1 MNMDWF
7 SALKEPQYWSEML
20 PLQLSSCADFIALAT
35 AFCAC
40 VGFLITYFV
49 MRQDASSRIQKTSTA
64 QADAQHSNLL
74 EQPSKDYMF
83 NLQDML
89 TAYYS
94 SCSRLSACLDEKD
107 SPFEKSSLLSIEE
120 REKLDDELN
129 RICSMTNQIIVY
141 LNLTAPEEEG
151 VRQLLMNI
159 NLWGYEIIKS
169 IAENNRKE
177 SQLWK
182 KSFDEHIQDV
192 QIKLNA
198 KLAQMY

>member
-7 SALKEPQYWSEML
+7 LALKEPQYWSEML
-20 PLQLSSCADFIALAT
+20 TLQLSSCADFIALAT

-40 VGFLITYFV
+40 VGFLITHFV
-49 MRQDASSRIQKTSTA
+49 TQQDGSSYTQKPFTEWKVV
-64 QADAQHSNLL
+64 QRADPVN
-74 EQPSKDYMF
+74 QPSQDYIF
-83 NLQDML
+83 NLKDML
-89 TAYYS
+89 TAYYL

-107 SPFEKSSLLSIEE
+107 NPFGKSALLSIEE

-129 RICSMTNQIIVY
+129 HICSMTNQIIVY

-177 SQLWK
+177 SQIWK

-192 QIKLNA
+192 QTKLNA
-198 KLAQMY
+198 RLAQMY